1 MADMAAFRTEMRR
14 QAEDLASRVMASDPG
29 QRLLAFYDQ
38 LGERDRM
45 AVRGL
50 AWFAAAVLVYLAAIS
65 PLVAHVDSAVR
76 RLEREQELLNWLKSH
91 DVGAAGAAA
100 VIAQRDEP
108 LATIVNASAEEG
120 GLSIRRYEP
129 SGEDGVRVWM
139 EGASFNAFVKWLYV
153 LEGTHGIRA
162 AEFNIER
169 ENEPGKVSVR
179 ITLRG

>member
-1 MADMAAFRTEMRR
+1 MADLAAFRNEMRR

-38 LGERDRM
+38 LGERDRV

-50 AWFAAAVLVYLAAIS
+50 ALFAAAVLVYLAAIS

-76 RLEREQELLNWLKSH
+76 RLESEQELLNWLKSR
-91 DVGAAGAAA
+91 DAGGAGAA
-100 VIAQRDEP
+100 VVQRDEP
-108 LATIVNASAEEG
+108 LATIVNATAEEG
-120 GLSIRRYEP
+120 GLAIRRYEP

-139 EGASFNAFVKWLYV
+139 EGANFNAFVKWLYV

-169 ENEPGKVSVR
+169 ENEPGRVSVR

>member
-1 MADMAAFRTEMRR
+1 MADLAAFRSEMRR
-14 QAEDLASRVMASDPG
+14 QVEDLASRVMASDAG
-29 QRLLAFYDQ
+29 QRLLGVYDQ

-45 AVRGL
+45 ALRGL
-50 AWFAAAVLVYLAAIS
+50 SWFAAAVLVYLAAIS
-65 PLVAHVDSAVR
+65 PLVAHVDSALR
-76 RLEREQELLNWLKSH
+76 RLESEQALLSWLKSH
-91 DVGAAGAAA
+91 DPAATGAST

-108 LATIVNASAEEG
+108 LATIVNATAEEG
-120 GLSIRRYEP
+120 GLAIRRYEP